1 MQIGKQIMTEEP
13 AERQEYVAQGQED
26 LAWAAFY
33 ADARRL
39 AALARTRRSAHQQV
53 ARTEA
58 V

>member
-1 MQIGKQIMTEEP
+1 MQTGKQAMAEEP
-13 AERQEYVAQGQED
+13 AEQQED

-39 AALARTRRSAHQQV
+39 AALARTRRNARQQE